1 MSVAFP
7 FVDVEIDTSGL
18 AATARRAPGVLAIV
32 GVSNKG
38 TAQVN
43 VPTIVGSL
51 SEAAAAFAGSSGGS
65 LQRTPLY
72 NAMEA
77 VFSQNPGP
85 SKVYGVKA
93 TASGIEAALGSLA
106 AADDVTVMALASNGA
121 GAVSGSATAS
131 ATNPN
136 IKLLFDAV
144 KAAESDGDKRLA
156 VVAIDSAM
164 TAAGSDTYHDTAEKA
179 VAEFRH
185 PRMVVVAARGAKQGE
200 EAAEVAA
207 AAAAAIAGQP
217 PAASMVLKRI
227 TGFTIPLEKQ
237 FSPTEIKGLAGKTII
252 PLIDPALIVGPSLH
266 FGDGYTFSDDNTR
279 QYIDVVRLLDD
290 VEFKL
295 RAGLINMIGDAR
307 ITKSGLISVVSRA
320 EGILSR
326 QLGPGGI
333 DAFKVQ
339 VPVLDI
345 LRIAQESW
353 SPAQKDAVN
362 EARSERE
369 VQMFVTITL
378 GPAVHLLKIQL
389 APNFA

>member
-7 FVDVEIDTSGL
+7 FVDVEVDTSGL

-38 TAQVN
+38 SASVN
-43 VPTIVGSL
+43 VPTVIGSL
-51 SEAAAAFAGSSGGS
+51 AEAAAAFAGSSGGN

-72 NAMEA
+72 NALEA
-77 VFSQNPGP
+77 VFAQSPGP
-85 SKVYGVKA
+85 SKVYAVKA
-93 TASGIEAALGSLA
+93 ASDGIAAALNSLS
-106 AADDVTVMALASNGA
+106 AADDVTVMALASSGA
-121 GAVSGSATAS
+121 KAPSGSSSAS
-131 ATNPN
+131 TTNAA

-156 VVAIDSAM
+156 VVAIDNDLASAG
-164 TAAGSDTYHDTAEKA
+164 TSTYHDTAEKA
-179 VAEFRH
+179 VADFRH
-185 PRMVVVAARGAKQGE
+185 PRMVVVAARGAKQGDE
-200 EAAEVAA
+200 TAEVAA

-227 TGFTIPLEKQ
+227 SGFTIPLEKQ

-252 PLIDPALIVGPSLH
+252 PLLDPALIVGPSLH

-307 ITKSGLISVVSRA
+307 ITKTGLVALVSRA
-320 EGILSR
+320 EGILAR

-333 DAFKVQ
+333 DAFSVQ
-339 VPVLDI
+339 IPVLDI
-345 LRIAQESW
+345 LRTPQANW
-353 SPAQKDAVN
+353 SPAQRDAVN

-369 VQMFVTITL
+369 VQMFASITL

-389 APNFA
+389 APKFA